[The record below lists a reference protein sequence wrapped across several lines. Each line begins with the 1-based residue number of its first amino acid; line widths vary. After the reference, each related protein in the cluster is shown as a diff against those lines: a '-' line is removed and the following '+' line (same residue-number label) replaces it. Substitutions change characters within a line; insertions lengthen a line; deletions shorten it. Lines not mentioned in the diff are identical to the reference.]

1 MLTDL
6 KLRPRENM
14 PTLLLNGD
22 SVIGTI
28 KHPEYENLLVNAG
41 LLKEQLSLAVF
52 IIDHLPGVS
61 IDTLGMKRVLEATN
75 PEGGE

>member
-14 PTLLLNGD
+14 PTLLLDND
-22 SVIGTI
+22 VIIGTV
-28 KHPEYENLLVNAG
+28 KLPEYENLLVNAG

-52 IIDHLPGVS
+52 IIDLLPGVS
-61 IDTLGMKRVLEATN
+61 IDTRGMKRVLEATKTGD
-75 PEGGE
+75 E